1 MSGDQI
7 WSQAWEAQIR
17 NTSRLWVYSKQVAY
31 ELALKIPFLVWK
43 RHTYSANSSFIWPI
57 SSAPESKAMPAY
69 FILVPGW
76 HLKWEAR
83 LVRQTLSAW
92 LARVPWTP
100 AVPCL
105 TCSAFPRM
113 SRGLAALPA
122 GQQRTCWGVRS
133 SFHPGSL
140 ALWPKGTLGVW
151 FFLFS
156 PLYLFFSLK
165 DNCFTSVYNSWAC
178 SSLRR
183 ENLRCVF
190 YTVSQR
196 GPAGLRSCRPQRWLG
211 WPWSFSQL
219 SPLRGLTSVLPHWR
233 FPHLWNKPPAIK
245 SLSQGLLLGVLA
257 VSCCAKCL

>member
-17 NTSRLWVYSKQVAY
+17 NTSRPWVYSKQVAY

-43 RHTYSANSSFIWPI
+43 RHTYSSNSSFIWPI

-83 LVRQTLSAW
+83 LVRQTLSAC

-122 GQQRTCWGVRS
+122 GQQRRAGAFAPPSTLAASLCDRRGLWVFVFFCFLHFIYF
-133 SFHPGSL
+133 FHWRII
-140 ALWPKGTLGVW
+140 ALQVFTVAEHVHPYGGKTWDV
-151 FFLFS
+151 
-156 PLYLFFSLK
+156 
-165 DNCFTSVYNSWAC
+165 CF
-178 SSLRR
+178 
-183 ENLRCVF
+183 
-190 YTVSQR
+190 TVSQR